1 VEPQISTVL
10 KIQRLRTRGETIMKT
25 DKINMVIN
33 LSILALLIYL
43 AVAVKSLQ
51 KEVFWDK
58 SIMKPAIG
66 EYHGFAEGKIEMKY
80 NVQELLNNVLKEAI
94 NNQQGEQ

>member
-1 VEPQISTVL
+1 
-10 KIQRLRTRGETIMKT
+10 MKA
-25 DKINMVIN
+25 DKINLVIN

-51 KEVFWDK
+51 KEVFWDR

-66 EYHGFAEGKIEMKY
+66 EYHGFAEGRVEMRY
-80 NVQELLNNVLKEAI
+80 NIQELLNNVLREAI
-94 NNQQGEQ
+94 NQQGE

>member
-1 VEPQISTVL
+1 VEPQVSKVL

-25 DKINMVIN
+25 DKINMIIN
-33 LSILALLIYL
+33 FSILALLIYL

-58 SIMKPAIG
+58 SIMKPMVMQNN
-66 EYHGFAEGKIEMKY
+66 ELRY
-80 NVQELLNNVLKEAI
+80 NVQELLNNVLREAI
-94 NNQQGEQ
+94 NNQTGEQ

>member
-1 VEPQISTVL
+1 MEPQVSAVL

-25 DKINMVIN
+25 DKINMIIN
-33 LSILALLIYL
+33 FSILALLIYL

-58 SIMKPAIG
+58 SIMKPMVMQNN
-66 EYHGFAEGKIEMKY
+66 ELKY
-80 NVQELLNNVLKEAI
+80 NVQELLNNVLREAI
-94 NNQQGEQ
+94 NNQTGEK

>member
-1 VEPQISTVL
+1 
-10 KIQRLRTRGETIMKT
+10 MKT

-33 LSILALLIYL
+33 MSILALLIYL

-51 KEVFWDK
+51 KEVFWDR

-66 EYHGFAEGKIEMKY
+66 EYHGFADGRVEMRY
-80 NVQELLNNVLKEAI
+80 NIQELLNNVLREAI
-94 NNQQGEQ
+94 NQTGEQ

>member
-1 VEPQISTVL
+1 
-10 KIQRLRTRGETIMKT
+10 MKT

-33 LSILALLIYL
+33 MSILALLIYL

-66 EYHGFAEGKIEMKY
+66 EYHGS
-80 NVQELLNNVLKEAI
+80 LKARWR
-94 NNQQGEQ
+94 

>member
-1 VEPQISTVL
+1 
-10 KIQRLRTRGETIMKT
+10 MKA

-51 KEVFWDK
+51 KEVFWDR
-58 SIMKPAIG
+58 SIMKPMMM
-66 EYHGFAEGKIEMKY
+66 KSNDMNLEMRY
-80 NVQELLNNVLKEAI
+80 NIQTLLNNVLKDAI
-94 NNQQGEQ
+94 NQTGEQ

>member
-1 VEPQISTVL
+1 MEPQVSTVL

-25 DKINMVIN
+25 DKINMIIN
-33 LSILALLIYL
+33 FSILALLIYL

-58 SIMKPAIG
+58 SIMKPMVMQNN
-66 EYHGFAEGKIEMKY
+66 ELRY
-80 NVQELLNNVLKEAI
+80 NVQELLNNVLREAI
-94 NNQQGEQ
+94 NNQTGEQ

>member
-1 VEPQISTVL
+1 
-10 KIQRLRTRGETIMKT
+10 MKT

-51 KEVFWDK
+51 KEVFWDR
-58 SIMKPAIG
+58 SIMKPAMG
-66 EYHGFAEGKIEMKY
+66 EYHGFAEGRVEMRY
-80 NVQELLNNVLKEAI
+80 NIQELLNNVLREAI
-94 NNQQGEQ
+94 NQQGEQ

>member
-1 VEPQISTVL
+1 
-10 KIQRLRTRGETIMKT
+10 MKT

-33 LSILALLIYL
+33 MSILALLIYL

-58 SIMKPAIG
+58 SIMKPAVG
-66 EYHGFAEGKIEMKY
+66 EYQGFAEGRMEMRY
-80 NVQELLNNVLKEAI
+80 NIQELLNNVLREAI
-94 NNQQGEQ
+94 NQTGEK

>member
-1 VEPQISTVL
+1 
-10 KIQRLRTRGETIMKT
+10 MKT

-66 EYHGFAEGKIEMKY
+66 EYHGFAEGKVEMKY
-80 NVQELLNNVLKEAI
+80 NVQDTL
-94 NNQQGEQ
+94 EQCF

>member
-1 VEPQISTVL
+1 
-10 KIQRLRTRGETIMKT
+10 MKA
-25 DKINMVIN
+25 DQINMVIN
-33 LSILALLIYL
+33 MSILALLIYL

-66 EYHGFAEGKIEMKY
+66 EYHGFAEGKVELRY
-80 NVQELLNNVLKEAI
+80 NIQELLNNVLREAI
-94 NNQQGEQ
+94 NQTGEQ

>member
-1 VEPQISTVL
+1 
-10 KIQRLRTRGETIMKT
+10 MKA

-51 KEVFWDK
+51 KEVFWDR

-66 EYHGFAEGKIEMKY
+66 EYHGFADGRVEMRY
-80 NVQELLNNVLKEAI
+80 NIQELLNNVLREAI
-94 NNQQGEQ
+94 NQQGE

>member
-1 VEPQISTVL
+1 MVAGGGG
-10 KIQRLRTRGETIMKT
+10 RGGLGDNINRRKLMKA

-33 LSILALLIYL
+33 MSILALLIYL

-66 EYHGFAEGKIEMKY
+66 EYHGFAEGKVEMRY
-80 NVQELLNNVLKEAI
+80 NIQELLNNVLREAI
-94 NNQQGEQ
+94 NQTGEQ